1 MSSRP
6 RIGWTDLA
14 GAPVGIWGLGVEG
27 AANLRKLLAIGAT
40 PVIVDDHPSATTA
53 HGLAVRSTAAGGWEA
68 LSHCEVVV
76 KTPGI
81 SRYRPD
87 VTALEDHGVAVV
99 GGLGLWL
106 EEADRSRV
114 VCITGTKGKSTT
126 TTIVGHL
133 LRGLGR
139 SCLVGGNIG
148 RLPYDPE
155 IEGTTEFTAV
165 EVSSFQATD
174 LGCAPPVVAVTSLHP
189 DHLDWHGS
197 VARYY
202 ADKLSICTR
211 PGAALTIAN
220 GDSDELRAEETQ
232 LGPRVQWIEDQ
243 EAPWSDP
250 LGLLGSHNRRNALIA
265 RACMV
270 ALGVDEDDRALERAA
285 RGFEVLDS
293 RLHEIGVVRGVTFV
307 DDSLST
313 NALAAIA
320 ALDAFE
326 DRPVA
331 LVVGGADRG
340 IDYAPLADRVV
351 TRRAPTLIIT
361 LPANGARIRAAI
373 DEAAAHAGTA
383 PSNAHDTGDLDS
395 AIDKA
400 MEWAEPGSVV
410 LLSPAAASFGQF
422 ANYKER
428 ADAFRRAMDRY
439 READALSPRRA
450 RSD

>member
-1 MSSRP
+1 
-6 RIGWTDLA
+6 
-14 GAPVGIWGLGVEG
+14 VWGLGVEG
-27 AANLRKLLAIGAT
+27 AANLRKLLSIGAT
-40 PVIVDDHPSATTA
+40 PVIVDDHPRATDL
-53 HGLAVRSTAAGGWEA
+53 HGTPILSTAAGGWDA
-68 LSHCEVVV
+68 LSLCEVVV

-87 VTALEDHGVAVV
+87 VRALEDHGVAVV
-99 GGLGLWL
+99 GGLGLWM
-106 EEADRSRV
+106 EETDRSRV

-155 IEGTTEFTAV
+155 NQEPSDFTAV

-174 LGCAPPVVAVTSLHP
+174 LASAPPVVAVTSLHP

-197 VARYY
+197 VERYY
-202 ADKLSICTR
+202 ADKLSICTQ

-220 GDSDELRAEETQ
+220 GDSQELRHEAAQ
-232 LGPRVQWIEDQ
+232 LGPRVEWVEDHD
-243 EAPWSDP
+243 ADWARPI
-250 LGLLGSHNRRNALIA
+250 GLLGSHNRRNALIA
-265 RACMV
+265 RACMI
-270 ALGVDEDDRALERAA
+270 ALGVDEAHDDGSLEQAA
-285 RGFEVLDS
+285 HGFVGLES
-293 RLHEIGVVRGVTFV
+293 RLSEIGVVRGVTFV

-326 DRPVA
+326 GRPVA

-340 IDYAPLADRVV
+340 IDYAALAQRV
-351 TRRAPTLIIT
+351 TARRDPTFVVT

-373 DEAAAHAGTA
+373 EEAASRSGASPAE
-383 PSNAHDTGDLDS
+383 AHDTGDLDS

-400 MEWAEPGSVV
+400 MEWAEPGTVI

-422 ANYKER
+422 RNYKER
-428 ADAFRRAMDRY
+428 ADAFRRAMERHQ
-439 READALSPRRA
+439 EG
-450 RSD
+450 